1 MLPLA
6 NLLSSLQ
13 RPREAR
19 PTMGTR
25 IRRPDALVSGFR
37 LLRRAIDLL
46 VSLRNLAIGFVARI
60 PARVQT
66 KLLVAFLAMV
76 ALLVALGVVGLR
88 VLAEADH
95 RTGDLIRLQR
105 KIAAYRQVQRDTT
118 EQLYEVASAMLAPND
133 RALAAALRQS

>member
-1 MLPLA
+1 MVPLA

-13 RPREAR
+13 RQREAR
-19 PTMGTR
+19 PTMDAR
-25 IRRPDALVSGFR
+25 LRRPDVLVSSFR
-37 LLRRAIDLL
+37 PLRRAIGLFVL
-46 VSLRNLAIGFVARI
+46 LRNVAVGFVARV

-76 ALLVALGVVGLR
+76 ALLVALGVVGLQ

-95 RTGDLIRLQR
+95 RTEDLIRLQR

-118 EQLYEVASAMLAPND
+118 E
-133 RALAAALRQS
+133 